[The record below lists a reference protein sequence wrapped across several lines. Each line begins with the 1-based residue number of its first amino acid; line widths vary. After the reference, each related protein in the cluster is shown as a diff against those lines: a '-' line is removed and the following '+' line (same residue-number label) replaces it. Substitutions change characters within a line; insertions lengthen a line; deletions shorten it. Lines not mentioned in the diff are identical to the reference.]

1 MSGNNDSER
10 QETSAATDRE
20 DDNVVVANSESNDN
34 PELSSREANY
44 DSNNSNEDGVMVI
57 TDHNGSGGDS
67 DGVVVSEDAGREDM
81 FLDAPD
87 DLGDGRDSPATFTE
101 AQGSIDGEFDHRTR
115 FRGLDNEMQN
125 DYMVDDLE
133 RLRSMLDKA
142 INEKESLAREC
153 KDEMEMAAKEIANL
167 RDQMRDLIS
176 KQSAQQSNSESV
188 HHFHGDEQMPL
199 HEMINECSMFL
210 RSITEEIQD
219 LNRKSTE
226 LSVSHEVVN
235 SYLSSAQNESAE
247 FQFQKDQYTE
257 EVVNRMLSSLASLVY
272 VGDLSDS
279 SVTGKITHIE
289 KSVLAL
295 IENYN
300 WFLYQSDQLR
310 QCLTQVRPD
319 HAEQSDYGVVFAA
332 ANDVLLGSRQKE
344 TDFCE
349 KLSYL
354 ENENSKLMEQL
365 DRHKEM
371 TEATNAEL
379 ERLKA
384 ELEQEKHRYSN
395 TKEKLSL
402 AVTKGKALVQQRDSL
417 RHALAD
423 KTSELER
430 CLSKLEEDSSAL
442 KAAELIKEELIKS
455 QISGALLQDM
465 LEQKDLILENLEEII
480 FQASVP
486 QELKSEHVIER
497 IRWLADERN
506 ALKDVSLKFHQLAGA
521 LQSVDLPEN
530 LSFPNVE
537 SRLGWLTE
545 CFNKA
550 KAEIG
555 NLQEEITIMRESL
568 SQAKAEVDALQDE
581 NVKIREAAHCKM
593 DHLTAL
599 LSTVLVEKDYAKM
612 ELEDVSNKFEA
623 IARREHQASAEKE
636 QMLRVVLEASGV
648 TVADKETAET
658 PILVEQC
665 LAKLKER
672 TSSSYD
678 SCQVN
683 EEILQSLQILSY
695 VKDQDLALCEL
706 LLEED
711 MQKQK
716 TDMDKLSQEVA
727 TLKEEKETLKRDLE
741 RSEDKNA
748 LIREKLSMAVKK
760 GKGLVQERENM
771 KQLIDEKNSEI
782 EKLKL
787 ELEQKEST
795 IIEYKNESSRLS
807 AEVQVIGK
815 LEDDLLALKGQRDQ
829 LQIDLLENSKIYRT
843 VTESIDSIILPVDS
857 NSVEPVEKLR
867 QIAAYLSECL
877 AAKADVEQQL
887 KEATVEIETLS
898 TKVSEGN
905 SIIKSLEDSLAAAGE
920 KISLLAEEKRE
931 LEVGHAS
938 VQQQLQKAIEDA
950 GLLAESDAARKSLE
964 NALAVAETNIFRLE
978 KEKEESESA
987 RGAAEAEVHKAR
999 AEIADLTGKLS
1010 EASMSVEAL
1019 EETVSR
1025 LETRISQLSDENN
1038 EGQICRANLENDLKK
1053 LKEEVGSSDSNLQ
1066 AAYSST
1072 KSLKEALAIAESRIS
1087 ELVNGKKVAEQEIST
1102 MSAKL
1107 NACMEELAGTH
1118 GNLESRS
1125 LELFDYLKALELL
1138 GKDDSVLPSMRIWLE
1153 KKFES
1158 LKEMDSLF
1166 RGIRGQ
1172 FAEMGLDIDHVIEV
1186 DIQLFCAVAD
1196 YRASTF
1202 LFSQGSSFV
1211 AKPLSV
1217 SLDAI
1222 VGMHSV
1228 SSDVD
1233 TVEADDISLYAKK
1246 IVENFHERKRIT
1258 SEKVDSFLSFLNE
1271 CNASVM
1277 QELQIASNKLPPIA
1291 EKMSSMDQKMKNME
1305 MDYQALENEVITLEG
1320 DVSVLLSACTEATVL
1335 LSACTEATEMLQSE
1349 VDERMLEVNS
1359 TLENEAEYEAKSH
1372 KSKHMKVVQ
1381 KLLLAAT
1388 KLCSVCELFEKS
1400 RKLLSSS
1407 TEELQN
1413 NLNEMRVTAHKA
1425 MEERDMYNSRV
1436 HMLETDL
1443 AALEN
1448 LCSELRLKMEIYQ
1461 DIEVKLRE
1469 KESEISSLQNA
1480 LMMKEKEAAEALWWE
1495 SNFSNL
1501 QERANRIDF
1510 SADSLAGDFELQNNT
1525 DMNKL
1530 QYIIDYFPEL
1540 QLQVAS
1546 LTHEKDELQSAL
1558 AASIRETGHLKER
1571 VQESISHEQEL
1582 DKVKIKVTD
1591 MEAGLNRIIRKFAGR
1606 DVTQGMKSTN
1616 DPIVTLEDLVMT
1628 VMSESENLRSRA
1640 QALES
1645 EVEKSVSNEHELT
1658 KLKAQLLDLEVG
1670 LRKII
1675 QNLTGG
1681 ATEDQKPIVTSDLVH
1696 ILEKMVMTV
1705 ILESENLKSKAH
1717 QLDADVSKN
1726 ISDEQ
1731 ELAELKAQLFDL
1743 EVGLQRIIRKFRG
1756 DIAVDQKPVATNDLI
1771 QALEN
1776 MVITLIMESEN
1787 AKSRVHELDSKLLGS
1802 QKAMDELLSKVR
1814 TLEDSLQ
1821 SRGFSP
1827 ETVQDRRIFEAP
1839 SRSPASEISETEDVG
1854 SISKPSIS
1862 PVPSAAHIRTTWKG
1876 SSDHIAVN
1884 IDSESSRLIEGREA
1898 AEDKGHVFKSLNT
1911 SGLIPRQGKVIAD
1924 RIDGIWVSSD
1934 RLLRSRPGARLG
1946 LVQTPDLDSG
1956 IKHSLMDA
1964 RPCGDPFDLNVA
1976 ADAFSSQV
1984 HPGFGGGIVAF
1995 ANRKSA
2001 KKMKRNKEQQDE
2013 VILQTSDDPFGD
2025 VSGKTENPCSEN
2037 DSIRGDFPSVVN
2049 DSGGNSITI
2058 PSRGAIL
2065 KACCVTSGLIAVLGL
2080 AIRQLSHAAA
2090 SGGLPV
2096 FDCSEVSLD
2105 FEMWHLGLITGLVV
2119 VISLSR
2125 YTLLKTWPDFAESSD
2140 AANRQVL
2147 TSLQTL
2153 DYVIV
2158 AFLPGISEGA
2168 LVVATIFGILHFGSG
2183 RKISF
2188 AIWATF
2194 VGLAYGYATI
2204 FSSSMVVPMASHA
2217 LNNLVGALLWRFTSR
2232 SSEQTGS

>member
-10 QETSAATDRE
+10 QETSASTDKE

-34 PELSSREANY
+34 QESSSREANY

-101 AQGSIDGEFDHRTR
+101 AQGSTDGEFDHRTR

-133 RLRSMLDKA
+133 RLRSMLDKT

-176 KQSAQQSNSESV
+176 KQSAQQTDSESV
-188 HHFHGDEQMPL
+188 HHFHGDEQIPL

-219 LNRKSTE
+219 LNGKSTE

-300 WFLYQSDQLR
+300 WFLYESDQLR

-319 HAEQSDYGVVFAA
+319 IAEHSDYGVIFAA

-344 TDFCE
+344 TDFFE

-354 ENENSKLMEQL
+354 GNENSKLMEQL
-365 DRHKEM
+365 DRQKEM
-371 TEATNAEL
+371 TEATNAEF

-423 KTSELER
+423 KTSELEG
-430 CLSKLEEDSSAL
+430 CLNKLEEDSSAL
-442 KAAELIKEELIKS
+442 KAAELIKEEFIKS
-455 QISGALLQDM
+455 QISGSLLWDM
-465 LEQKDLILENLEEII
+465 LEQKDLILENLEDII

-486 QELKSEHVIER
+486 QELKSENVIER

-530 LSFPNVE
+530 LSFPDVE

-545 CFNKA
+545 SFNKA

-555 NLQEEITIMRESL
+555 NLQEEITIMKESL

-623 IARREHQASAEKE
+623 IVRREHQASSEKE

-648 TVADKETAET
+648 TMADKETAET
-658 PILVEQC
+658 PMLVEQC
-665 LAKLKER
+665 LAKIKER

-695 VKDQDLALCEL
+695 VRDQDLALCEL
-706 LLEED
+706 LLEEE

-787 ELEQKEST
+787 ELEHKEST

-807 AEVQVIGK
+807 AEVQVIAK

-829 LQIDLLENSKIYRT
+829 FQIDLLENSKIYRT
-843 VTESIDSIILPVDS
+843 VTESIDGIVLPVDS
-857 NSVEPVEKLR
+857 SSGEPVEKLR

-920 KISLLAEEKRE
+920 KISQLAEEKRE

-964 NALAVAETNIFRLE
+964 NALAVAEANIFRLE

-1010 EASMSVEAL
+1010 EASMRVEAL

-1038 EGQICRANLENDLKK
+1038 EAQISRANLQNDLKK
-1053 LKEEVGSSDSNLQ
+1053 LKEEVDSSDSNLQ
-1066 AAYSST
+1066 AAYSSI
-1072 KSLKEALAIAESRIS
+1072 KSLKEALAMAESRIS

-1118 GNLESRS
+1118 GSLESRS

-1138 GKDDSVLPSMRIWLE
+1138 RKDDSVLPSMRIWLE

-1172 FAEMGLDIDHVIEV
+1172 FAEMGLDIDNVIE
-1186 DIQLFCAVAD
+1186 
-1196 YRASTF
+1196 
-1202 LFSQGSSFV
+1202 GSSFI
-1211 AKPLSV
+1211 AKPLSI

-1222 VGMHSV
+1222 VGMDSV
-1228 SSDVD
+1228 SCDVD

-1246 IVENFHERKRIT
+1246 IVENFHERNRIT

-1291 EKMSSMDQKMKNME
+1291 EKMSSMDQKMRNME
-1305 MDYQALENEVITLEG
+1305 MDYQALENEVTTLEG
-1320 DVSVLLSACTEATVL
+1320 DVSVL

-1349 VDERMLEVNS
+1349 VDERMPEVNS

-1381 KLLLAAT
+1381 KLLLAAR
-1388 KLCSVCELFEKS
+1388 KVCSVCELFEKS
-1400 RKLLSSS
+1400 TKLHSSS
-1407 TEELQN
+1407 TEELRN
-1413 NLNEMRVTAHKA
+1413 NLNEMRVTAYKA
-1425 MEERDMYNSRV
+1425 MEERDLYNNRV
-1436 HMLETDL
+1436 QMLETDL

-1448 LCSELRLKMEIYQ
+1448 LCSELRLKMESYQ

-1480 LMMKEKEAAEALWWE
+1480 LMMKEKEAGEALWWE
-1495 SNFSNL
+1495 SNLKNL

-1510 SADSLAGDFELQNNT
+1510 SVGSLAGDFELQNKA
-1525 DMNKL
+1525 DMKKL
-1530 QYIIDYFPEL
+1530 QYIIDYFPDL

-1546 LTHEKDELQSAL
+1546 LTHEKEELQSAL

-1571 VQESISHEQEL
+1571 VQESISHKQEL
-1582 DKVKIKVTD
+1582 DRVNIKATD
-1591 MEAGLNRIIRKFAGR
+1591 MEAGLNRIIRKFASR
-1606 DVTQGMKSTN
+1606 DMTPDMKSTD

-1628 VMSESENLRSRA
+1628 LISESENVRSRA
-1640 QALES
+1640 QALQS
-1645 EVEKSVSNEHELT
+1645 EVEKSVSNEQELT
-1658 KLKAQLLDLEVG
+1658 KLKAQLLDLEAG

-1681 ATEDQKPIVTSDLVH
+1681 ATEDQKPIATSDLVH

-1705 ILESENLKSKAH
+1705 ILESENLKLKAH
-1717 QLDADVSKN
+1717 QLDADVGKN
-1726 ISDEQ
+1726 TSDEQ
-1731 ELAELKAQLFDL
+1731 ELAELKAQLFNL

-1756 DIAVDQKPVATNDLI
+1756 DIAVDQKPVATNGLI

-1776 MVITLIMESEN
+1776 MVITLIVESEN

-1876 SSDHIAVN
+1876 SSDQIAVN
-1884 IDSESSRLIEGREA
+1884 IDSESSRLIEGQEA
-1898 AEDKGHVFKSLNT
+1898 VEDKGHVFKSLNT

-1946 LVQTPDLDSG
+1946 LVAYWLFLHIWLLGT
-1956 IKHSLMDA
+1956 
-1964 RPCGDPFDLNVA
+1964 
-1976 ADAFSSQV
+1976 
-1984 HPGFGGGIVAF
+1984 
-1995 ANRKSA
+1995 
-2001 KKMKRNKEQQDE
+2001 
-2013 VILQTSDDPFGD
+2013 IL
-2025 VSGKTENPCSEN
+2025 
-2037 DSIRGDFPSVVN
+2037 
-2049 DSGGNSITI
+2049 
-2058 PSRGAIL
+2058 
-2065 KACCVTSGLIAVLGL
+2065 
-2080 AIRQLSHAAA
+2080 
-2090 SGGLPV
+2090 
-2096 FDCSEVSLD
+2096 
-2105 FEMWHLGLITGLVV
+2105 
-2119 VISLSR
+2119 
-2125 YTLLKTWPDFAESSD
+2125 
-2140 AANRQVL
+2140 
-2147 TSLQTL
+2147 
-2153 DYVIV
+2153 
-2158 AFLPGISEGA
+2158 
-2168 LVVATIFGILHFGSG
+2168 
-2183 RKISF
+2183 
-2188 AIWATF
+2188 
-2194 VGLAYGYATI
+2194 
-2204 FSSSMVVPMASHA
+2204 
-2217 LNNLVGALLWRFTSR
+2217 
-2232 SSEQTGS
+2232 